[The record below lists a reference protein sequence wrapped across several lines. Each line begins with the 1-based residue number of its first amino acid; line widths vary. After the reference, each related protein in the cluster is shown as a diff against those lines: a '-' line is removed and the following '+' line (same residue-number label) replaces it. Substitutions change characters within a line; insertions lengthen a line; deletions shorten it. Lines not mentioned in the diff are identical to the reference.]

1 MISKSIREFFLNFR
15 AARFGVLKM
24 VSELV
29 GRKASVCAT
38 DRSGNTPLHL
48 ACEAGHMEV
57 AKVRKIVFPMNF
69 KMEELILF
77 FFTPIVASWAWFFGR
92 IYERPASDSGPL
104 CSFGRTLWHHHG
116 PCGKRGCY
124 CSKRYISKHTLNNTQ
139 NSEICLCL
147 KRTSIHFEF
156 GQID

>member
-1 MISKSIREFFLNFR
+1 MISKSILGFFSNSR

-57 AKVRKIVFPMNF
+57 AKVRKIVFPMSF
-69 KMEELILF
+69 KI
-77 FFTPIVASWAWFFGR
+77 
-92 IYERPASDSGPL
+92 
-104 CSFGRTLWHHHG
+104 
-116 PCGKRGCY
+116 
-124 CSKRYISKHTLNNTQ
+124 
-139 NSEICLCL
+139 
-147 KRTSIHFEF
+147 
-156 GQID
+156 

>member
-1 MISKSIREFFLNFR
+1 MTSMSNARFCLSCNFR

-57 AKVRKIVFPMNF
+57 AKVRKIVFPMHIGP
-69 KMEELILF
+69 ESRLF
-77 FFTPIVASWAWFFGR
+77 AMKFSSAETGMGVTS
-92 IYERPASDSGPL
+92 RP
-104 CSFGRTLWHHHG
+104 
-116 PCGKRGCY
+116 
-124 CSKRYISKHTLNNTQ
+124 
-139 NSEICLCL
+139 
-147 KRTSIHFEF
+147 
-156 GQID
+156 

>member
-1 MISKSIREFFLNFR
+1 MCWISMTSMSNARFCLSCNFR

-24 VSELV
+24 ASELV

-69 KMEELILF
+69 KIEELVLF
-77 FFTPIVASWAWFFGR
+77 FFQ
-92 IYERPASDSGPL
+92 SDSCFLSMVLRSNLQTTSFRQRPTVQPWPDVVTSSWSLLKKGLLLLKEVYLKTHLEQHTKLGSFL
-104 CSFGRTLWHHHG
+104 C
-116 PCGKRGCY
+116 
-124 CSKRYISKHTLNNTQ
+124 N
-139 NSEICLCL
+139 
-147 KRTSIHFEF
+147 
-156 GQID
+156 